1 VSVTILQAIIATVT
15 ILSFTGGACAFLFV
29 IWPSI
34 RSAERRGARLEA
46 WCESDE
52 AKRFVSAVKSKI
64 GLEEGGTPSSREDFL
79 GSRKSTEERNIL

>member
-1 VSVTILQAIIATVT
+1 MNVTILQAIIATVT
-15 ILSFTGGACAFLFV
+15 MLSFVGGASAFLFV

-34 RSAERRGARLEA
+34 RSAERRGARIEA

-52 AKRFVSAVKSKI
+52 AKKIVSAIKSKI

-79 GSRKSTEERNIL
+79 GSRKSGGENSGL